1 MILPCLGYAY
11 LLSRGGPHCCTF
23 QQITRKLGL
32 VEDEDEYYYALR
44 EAAQFMLGPLAV
56 YDPLQNFWDAFP
68 DSHSEEYLPRN
79 GYDPE
84 LAYKL
89 FQTEINQIRQWSCL
103 ADHGLSD
110 VQDDT
115 TELGRELMI

>member
-1 MILPCLGYAY
+1 MILPCRGFAY
-11 LLSRGGPHCCTF
+11 LLSRGGPDCCTF
-23 QQITRKLGL
+23 QQVACKLGL

-44 EAAQFMLGPLAV
+44 EAAQFILCSIFGMP
-56 YDPLQNFWDAFP
+56 FP
-68 DSHSEEYLPRN
+68 DSLSDEHLQRN

-89 FQTEINQIRQWSCL
+89 FQIEIDQSRQWSCL
-103 ADHGLSD
+103 ADHGLPD

-115 TELGRELMI
+115 TELGWELMI